1 MMSQFELSS
10 RAALCRQL
18 ASQDPA
24 NQTVWM
30 AEARSWSRLAAEMLP
45 EEHRLK
51 GGITA
56 RLFLA
61 FNKLVAAQHEP
72 TPTGRNDEEQI
83 QTRHA
88 VSELVTDG
96 LTHSSEKRSHE
107 CTLGSSVE
115 RAGAPPDSM
124 LSDAARRAALDVK
137 ASSSR
142 FP

>member
-24 NQTVWM
+24 NQTVWV

-45 EEHRLK
+45 EEHLLK

-56 RLFLA
+56 RLFFA

-72 TPTGRNDEEQI
+72 TP
-83 QTRHA
+83 A
-88 VSELVTDG
+88 ELMK
-96 LTHSSEKRSHE
+96 SRSKRVMPSR
-107 CTLGSSVE
+107 S
-115 RAGAPPDSM
+115 
-124 LSDAARRAALDVK
+124 LSPTA
-137 ASSSR
+137 
-142 FP
+142 

>member
-18 ASQDPA
+18 ANQDPA

-56 RLFLA
+56 RLFFA

-72 TPTGRNDEEQI
+72 TNQPAEMMKSRSKRVMPSRTLSPT
-83 QTRHA
+83 A
-88 VSELVTDG
+88 
-96 LTHSSEKRSHE
+96 
-107 CTLGSSVE
+107 
-115 RAGAPPDSM
+115 
-124 LSDAARRAALDVK
+124 
-137 ASSSR
+137 
-142 FP
+142 

>member
-45 EEHRLK
+45 EEHLLK

-56 RLFLA
+56 RLFFA

-72 TPTGRNDEEQI
+72 TP
-83 QTRHA
+83 A
-88 VSELVTDG
+88 ELMK
-96 LTHSSEKRSHE
+96 SRSKRVMPSR
-107 CTLGSSVE
+107 S
-115 RAGAPPDSM
+115 
-124 LSDAARRAALDVK
+124 LS
-137 ASSSR
+137 
-142 FP
+142 PTT

>member
-56 RLFLA
+56 RLFFA

-72 TPTGRNDEEQI
+72 TPAEMMKSR
-83 QTRHA
+83 
-88 VSELVTDG
+88 S
-96 LTHSSEKRSHE
+96 KRVMPSR
-107 CTLGSSVE
+107 S
-115 RAGAPPDSM
+115 
-124 LSDAARRAALDVK
+124 LSPTA
-137 ASSSR
+137 
-142 FP
+142 

>member
-45 EEHRLK
+45 EEHLLK

-56 RLFLA
+56 RLFFA

-72 TPTGRNDEEQI
+72 TP
-83 QTRHA
+83 A
-88 VSELVTDG
+88 ELMK
-96 LTHSSEKRSHE
+96 SRSKRVMPSR
-107 CTLGSSVE
+107 S
-115 RAGAPPDSM
+115 
-124 LSDAARRAALDVK
+124 LSPTA
-137 ASSSR
+137 
-142 FP
+142 

>member
-1 MMSQFELSS
+1 MSQFELSS

-45 EEHRLK
+45 EEHLLK

-56 RLFLA
+56 RLFFA

-72 TPTGRNDEEQI
+72 TP
-83 QTRHA
+83 A
-88 VSELVTDG
+88 ELMK
-96 LTHSSEKRSHE
+96 SRSKRVMPSR
-107 CTLGSSVE
+107 S
-115 RAGAPPDSM
+115 
-124 LSDAARRAALDVK
+124 LSPTA
-137 ASSSR
+137 
-142 FP
+142 

>member
-45 EEHRLK
+45 EEHLLK

-56 RLFLA
+56 RLFFA
-61 FNKLVAAQHEP
+61 FNELVAAQHEP
-72 TPTGRNDEEQI
+72 TP
-83 QTRHA
+83 A
-88 VSELVTDG
+88 ELMK
-96 LTHSSEKRSHE
+96 SRSKRVMPSR
-107 CTLGSSVE
+107 S
-115 RAGAPPDSM
+115 
-124 LSDAARRAALDVK
+124 LSPTA
-137 ASSSR
+137 
-142 FP
+142 